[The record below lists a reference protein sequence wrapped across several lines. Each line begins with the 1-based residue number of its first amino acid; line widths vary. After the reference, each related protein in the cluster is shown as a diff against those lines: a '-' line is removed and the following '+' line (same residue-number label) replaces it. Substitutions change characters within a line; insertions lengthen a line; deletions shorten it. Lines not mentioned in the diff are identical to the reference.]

1 MSKEEILMEL
11 LECGSLDLNMLDE
24 CEYNFYDI
32 LEECNSFTEKPKF
45 CDILYGAICI
55 YQKNI
60 SNKIDERISELD
72 DLMEE
77 LDDQG
82 LADTEEF
89 AEYEEEQ
96 KALKEL
102 DPYEDITN
110 FINYIDTSIGI
121 PDENKKE
128 IYSKYLSDIINE
140 EDEQIGF
147 VSLQI

>member
-11 LECGSLDLNMLDE
+11 LECGSLDLGMLDE

-32 LEECNSFTEKPKF
+32 LEECDSFTEKLKF
-45 CDILYGAICI
+45 CDILYGAICL